1 MAEVKSTF
9 TQAQLDALTAAIAQ
23 GVTQVRFGDQTI
35 VYASLDEMQRLRDR
49 MIRELA
55 ARSDGIPRPL
65 ARPSVFRRG

>member
-1 MAEVKSTF
+1 MAEVASKF
-9 TQAQLDALTAAIAQ
+9 TQAQLDALTAGIAQ

-55 ARSDGIPRPL
+55 ARSDGVPRPL
-65 ARPSVFRRG
+65 ARTSVFRRG